1 MSNQR
6 RLPKEIVCKICGKSF
21 TSKFGNHLRAHNI
34 DTKQYFDMYL
44 KQPND
49 GKCIVC
55 GKPTV
60 FYKFSYGYRQYCS
73 TECKTKGSI
82 EKFGSYNNR
91 EQAKQTCIEQFNG
104 KMNSGAWPT
113 RTTKIEQFENEH
125 NCTSTKKL
133 FEIYGQGWKALHLPK
148 IMINKQN
155 SAISNE
161 YLPLIAEYSNTYHNS
176 LVQQE
181 LVEFIKSFYS
191 KTVIQNDRQVIKP
204 KELDI
209 VLPDLNIAIEFNGI
223 RWHSIELGTPVDYHL
238 NKSISCKNAGYRLI
252 HIYEFEDFE
261 EQKQLLKELILGTDN
276 YPKNDYNKNNYL
288 DIPKP
293 TVIYKDDKYT
303 LYGAGNLYQGRK

>member
-1 MSNQR
+1 MSVTC
-6 RLPKEIVCKICGKSF
+6 LVCNKVVAKCIGRHIS
-21 TSKFGNHLRAHNI
+21 NAHNMTLSQYYDRYYKKD
-34 DTKQYFDMYL
+34 DTEGLCK
-44 KQPND
+44 
-49 GKCIVC
+49 VC
-55 GKPTV
+55 GKTTK
-60 FYKFSYGYRQYCS
+60 FYKLNYGYRQYCS
-73 TECKTKGSI
+73 RECQTKGSI
-82 EKFGSYNNR
+82 EKYGSYNNR
-91 EQAKQTCIEQFNG
+91 QSAIKTCKELFNG

-113 RTTKIEQFENEH
+113 RTSKIEQFEQEH

-176 LVQQE
+176 IVQQE

-191 KTVIQNDRQVIKP
+191 KTIIQNDRQVIKP

-223 RWHSIELGTPVDYHL
+223 RWHSIELGTPIDYHL
-238 NKSISCKNAGYRLI
+238 NKSIICKNAGYRLI

-261 EQKQLLKELILGTDN
+261 IQKQLLKALILGNDN

-303 LYGAGNLYQGRK
+303 LYGAGKLISERM